1 MNIRLVPLVLILAL
15 LLSACTVAQNAV
27 QTTDPGYYVDTGT
40 YSFTDYA
47 EYEQHIQ
54 QKRREGKLPSDFVSA
69 SAFSILGDLCISCLY
84 LVCHF
89 YIPTES
95 NEGIQEFSV
104 FSKMPYLLSH

>member
-1 MNIRLVPLVLILAL
+1 MSLFLFF
-15 LLSACTVAQNAV
+15 LSTAARK
-27 QTTDPGYYVDTGT
+27 
-40 YSFTDYA
+40 
-47 EYEQHIQ
+47 EYGV
-54 QKRREGKLPSDFVSA
+54 REGGISDQGKV
-69 SAFSILGDLCISCLY
+69 FSILGDLCISCLY

>member
-1 MNIRLVPLVLILAL
+1 MSLFLFF
-15 LLSACTVAQNAV
+15 LSTAARK
-27 QTTDPGYYVDTGT
+27 
-40 YSFTDYA
+40 
-47 EYEQHIQ
+47 EYGV
-54 QKRREGKLPSDFVSA
+54 REGGISDQGKV
-69 SAFSILGDLCISCLY
+69 FSILGDLCISRLY